1 MPATPSPPIP
11 PAPAPPSPA
20 RIELVSV
27 EEDVRSQAR
36 SSRTSV
42 GGKKSRAGGSTIGEE
57 VYIERERERVRM
69 NPSPRPAPVKEEYE
83 TYRYVEGVGPREER
97 RSRSITYE
105 TSPRVSG
112 RVTERERERVVVED
126 EGRRREYYRRP

>member
-1 MPATPSPPIP
+1 
-11 PAPAPPSPA
+11 
-20 RIELVSV
+20 VSV
-27 EEDVRSQAR
+27 EEDVRSQPR
-36 SSRTSV
+36 SSRSSV

-69 NPSPRPAPVKEEYE
+69 NPSPIPAPVKEEYD

-97 RSRSITYE
+97 RRSRSIKYDS
-105 TSPRVSG
+105 SPRVSG